1 MGRGLEAIQIF
12 CWWMAGVS
20 LSLLVHGF
28 LQSLSLSA
36 AFILPFVAALIATI
50 TQWVNP
56 DMKVWCWIVSSAIG
70 LGVVLWIIP

>member
-20 LSLLVHGF
+20 LSLLLHGY

-36 AFILPFVAALIATI
+36 AFILPFVAALLGTI
-50 TQWVNP
+50 TQWVND
-56 DMKVWCWIVSSAIG
+56 DMKIWLWITASAIG
-70 LGVVLWIIP
+70 LGVLLWIIP